1 MKKIVAALASVSLLA
16 APMALGPTP
25 AMAQHSHGGSGGRGF
40 SGFSHG
46 GSFRGGFRGGN
57 HGGFGYRG
65 GYGYRGYGPFY
76 AGVFGLALG
85 AAIADSWYY
94 DYPAYY
100 GYYGPYGG
108 PYPDDYYGAPPPPD
122 AYDDGGPPP
131 QYQSPPQGAD
141 QPGQAC
147 GSWSWNAAQSKYDW
161 VPC

>member
-16 APMALGPTP
+16 APLALRPTP

-76 AGVFGLALG
+76 AGVFGLALRAG
-85 AAIADSWYY
+85 VARFLFFHH
-94 DYPAYY
+94 PALF
-100 GYYGPYGG
+100 
-108 PYPDDYYGAPPPPD
+108 
-122 AYDDGGPPP
+122 
-131 QYQSPPQGAD
+131 SPP
-141 QPGQAC
+141 
-147 GSWSWNAAQSKYDW
+147 WR
-161 VPC
+161 